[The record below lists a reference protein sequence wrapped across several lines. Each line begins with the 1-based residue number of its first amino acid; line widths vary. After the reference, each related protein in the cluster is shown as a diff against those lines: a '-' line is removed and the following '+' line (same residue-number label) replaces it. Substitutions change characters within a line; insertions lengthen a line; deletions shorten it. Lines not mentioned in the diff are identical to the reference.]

1 MKLQH
6 HGAGQTALAEI
17 NIVPLVDIMLVLL
30 IIFMVAAPLLQQG
43 VDIDLPEVN
52 AAAVSATKED
62 FIVAIDNEG
71 KIFLGDDRD
80 TIYTIQTLEEKLRA
94 IFENKEKKE
103 IYLRADK
110 GIEYGYVV
118 QVMAISQKAGIERVG
133 MITLP
138 ESEAQPKE
146 KPKSR
151 R

>member
-6 HGAGQTALAEI
+6 HGDGQTALAEI

-118 QVMAISQKAGIERVG
+118 QVMAISQKAGIERAG
-133 MITLP
+133 MISLP